1 MLASKPRLIGG
12 PRLAAAV
19 LALTLALAP
28 ALSFGQLAAS
38 ADIPFHKTVLD
49 NGLTVI
55 VHEDH
60 KTPIVAFNVWYH
72 VGSKNEK
79 PGKTG
84 FAHLFEHLMFNGSE
98 NHNEDYFPLMEKIG
112 ATDLN
117 GTTSEDRTN
126 YFENVPATALEVALW
141 AESDRM
147 GHLLGAVTQ
156 AKLDEQRG
164 VVQNE
169 KRQYENEPYALA
181 DELIA
186 QACFPKGHPYSWTVI
201 GSMEDL
207 SAASLSDVHE
217 WFKTYYGP
225 SNAVV
230 VIAGDITPDEAVA
243 KVKAYFGDIPPGP
256 PLALPGRNIAKRTG
270 EQRQTAQDRVP
281 QARIYKIWNI
291 PPWGDR
297 DGLFLDLAASILA
310 DGKSS
315 RLYNRLVYT
324 DQIATQVSAYAETRE
339 IAGLFRIEAMVKPG
353 VEPAAVEKAI
363 DEELARFLKDG
374 PTADELIRVKA
385 QTIGGVIRGMERIG
399 GFGGKSDI
407 LATSQVFGGTPDAFK
422 NNLAVY
428 DAAGAADIKRAAQAW
443 LSDGVY
449 VLTILP
455 YPEMTVVPSSI
466 DRAKIPAAGTPPDA
480 RFPKLERAVLSN
492 GLQVILARRDAIP
505 VVNFSLLFD
514 AGTASDQFSR
524 PGTASLAL
532 NMLDEGTAKRTSLQ
546 ISDDLAKLGA
556 TLYTGSSLDHSS
568 VRLSALKAN
577 LDPSLEI
584 FADVV
589 RSPSFPEK
597 EFTRLQKQMLAG
609 IQQEKA
615 QPMAMAIRV
624 LPRLLYGEGHA
635 YGTPLTGSGT
645 EASVSAITLADLKAF
660 HETWFKPNHAV
671 LIVVGA
677 AGMDE
682 IKPRLEKLFAGW
694 KPGDVPQKN
703 IGPVAPRTAP
713 EIYLI
718 DKPGSPSSIVF
729 AGQLILPK
737 ANPEEIAIETMNDI
751 LGGTFTSRVNMN
763 LREDKHWSYGA
774 GTVILDSKGLRPL
787 IGYSAVQADKTM
799 ESIREMAKEFGD
811 LIAARPP
818 TPEELGRTR
827 DGKVLGLAGQWET
840 GAVIGGLIENMIA
853 FGLPDDYYETYGAKV
868 RELSLDQVARAAK
881 TVVQPQSMV
890 WLVVGDRAKVEPA
903 LKTLGYGDVKVLDG
917 DGNPVKSQ

>member
-1 MLASKPRLIGG
+1 
-12 PRLAAAV
+12 
-19 LALTLALAP
+19 
-28 ALSFGQLAAS
+28 
-38 ADIPFHKTVLD
+38 
-49 NGLTVI
+49 
-55 VHEDH
+55 
-60 KTPIVAFNVWYH
+60 
-72 VGSKNEK
+72 
-79 PGKTG
+79 
-84 FAHLFEHLMFNGSE
+84 
-98 NHNEDYFPLMEKIG
+98 
-112 ATDLN
+112 
-117 GTTSEDRTN
+117 
-126 YFENVPATALEVALW
+126 
-141 AESDRM
+141 
-147 GHLLGAVTQ
+147 
-156 AKLDEQRG
+156 
-164 VVQNE
+164 
-169 KRQYENEPYALA
+169 
-181 DELIA
+181 
-186 QACFPKGHPYSWTVI
+186 
-201 GSMEDL
+201 
-207 SAASLSDVHE
+207 
-217 WFKTYYGP
+217 
-225 SNAVV
+225 
-230 VIAGDITPDEAVA
+230 
-243 KVKAYFGDIPPGP
+243 
-256 PLALPGRNIAKRTG
+256 
-270 EQRQTAQDRVP
+270 
-281 QARIYKIWNI
+281 
-291 PPWGDR
+291 
-297 DGLFLDLAASILA
+297 
-310 DGKSS
+310 
-315 RLYNRLVYT
+315 
-324 DQIATQVSAYAETRE
+324 
-339 IAGLFRIEAMVKPG
+339 
-353 VEPAAVEKAI
+353 
-363 DEELARFLKDG
+363 
-374 PTADELIRVKA
+374 
-385 QTIGGVIRGMERIG
+385 MERIG

-505 VVNFSLLFD
+505 VVNFNLLFD

-589 RSPSFPEK
+589 LSPSFPEK

-694 KPGDVPQKN
+694 KPGDAAKEHRA
-703 IGPVAPRTAP
+703 GRP
-713 EIYLI
+713 EDGAGNLL
-718 DKPGSPSSIVF
+718 DRQARLALLDRLRRPADPAQGQSRGDRHRDDERHPGRD
-729 AGQLILPK
+729 LHL
-737 ANPEEIAIETMNDI
+737 
-751 LGGTFTSRVNMN
+751 RVNMN

-799 ESIREMAKEFGD
+799 DSNRDIAKEFGD

>member
-1 MLASKPRLIGG
+1 MRAMKIRLICGML
-12 PRLAAAV
+12 LAAV
-19 LALTLALAP
+19 FLAP

-38 ADIPFHKTVLD
+38 ADIPYHKVVLD

-84 FAHLFEHLMFNGSE
+84 FAHVFEHLMFNGSE
-98 NHNEDYFPLMEKIG
+98 NHDEDYFPLMEKTG

-126 YFENVPATALEVALW
+126 YFENVPASAIDVVLW

-169 KRQYENEPYALA
+169 KRQYENQPYALA

-186 QACFPKGHPYSWTVI
+186 QACFPKAHPYSWTVI
-201 GSMEDL
+201 GSMDDL
-207 SAASLSDVHE
+207 TAASLGDVHE
-217 WFKTYYGP
+217 WFKSYYGP

-230 VIAGDITPDEAVA
+230 VIAGDIGTEEAIA
-243 KVKAYFGDIPPGP
+243 KVKTYFGDIPPGP
-256 PLALPGRNIAKRTG
+256 PITRPGTHIAKRTG
-270 EQRQTAQDRVP
+270 VQRQVAQDRVP
-281 QARIYKIWNI
+281 QTRIYKIWNI
-291 PPWGDR
+291 PQWGDQ
-297 DGLFLDLAASILA
+297 DSLFLDLAASILA

-315 RLYNRLVYT
+315 RLYKRLVYT

-339 IAGLFRIEAMVKPG
+339 IAGLFHIEAMVKPG
-353 VEPAAVEKAI
+353 VEPAVVEKAV

-374 PTADELIRVKA
+374 PTADELARVKA

-428 DAAGAADIKRAAQAW
+428 DRAGVADIQQTARTW

-449 VLTILP
+449 ILEVQP
-455 YPEMTVVPSSI
+455 YPEGVPTASLI
-466 DRAKIPAAGTPPDA
+466 DRSKIPAAGTPPEA
-480 RFPKLERAVLSN
+480 RFPKLERATLSN
-492 GLQVILARRDAIP
+492 GLNIILARRDAIP
-505 VVNFSLLFD
+505 VVDFNLLFD
-514 AGTASDQFSR
+514 AGTASDQFGR

-532 NMLDEGTAKRTSLQ
+532 NMLDEGTARRTSLQ

-556 TLYTGSSLDHSS
+556 ILNAGSSLDHSS
-568 VRLSALKAN
+568 VELSALKAN

-589 RSPSFPEK
+589 LSPSFPEK
-597 EFTRLQKQMLAG
+597 EFQRLQKQMLAG

-615 QPMAMAIRV
+615 QPMGIAIRV

-635 YGTPLTGSGT
+635 YGNPLSGSGT
-645 EASVSAITLADLKAF
+645 EASVSAITLPDLVKF
-660 HETWFKPNHAV
+660 HETWFKPNHAT

-677 AGMDE
+677 VGMDE
-682 IKPRLEKLFAGW
+682 IRPKLEKLFAGW

-703 IGPVAPRTAP
+703 IGPVAPKSAP

-718 DKPGSPSSIVF
+718 DKPGSPSSIVI
-729 AGQLILPK
+729 AGQLTLPK

-751 LGGTFTSRVNMN
+751 LGGSFTSRINMN

-799 ESIREMAKEFGD
+799 ESIREMAKEFAEI
-811 LIAARPP
+811 IASRPP
-818 TPEELGRTR
+818 TPEEFDRAKN
-827 DGKVLGLAGQWET
+827 GKVLGLAGQWET
-840 GAVIGGLIENMIA
+840 GAAIGGLIQNMVA
-853 FGLPDDYYETYGAKV
+853 FGLADDYYETYGKTV
-868 RELSLDQVARAAK
+868 KELSLEQVAHAAK
-881 TVVQPQSMV
+881 SVVKPEGMI

-903 LKTLGYGDVKVLDG
+903 LKSLGYGEVKLLDG
-917 DGNPVKSQ
+917 DGNAVK

>member
-1 MLASKPRLIGG
+1 MRVLKTRLICGML
-12 PRLAAAV
+12 LAAV
-19 LALTLALAP
+19 CLAP
-28 ALSFGQLAAS
+28 VLSFGQLAAS
-38 ADIPFHKTVLD
+38 ADIPYRKVVLD

-98 NHNEDYFPLMEKIG
+98 NHDDDYFPMMEKIG

-126 YFENVPATALEVALW
+126 YFENVPSSALDVVLW

-156 AKLDEQRG
+156 AKLEEQRG

-169 KRQYENEPYALA
+169 KRQYESEPYALA

-201 GSMEDL
+201 GSMDDL
-207 SAASLSDVHE
+207 TAASLGDVHE
-217 WFKTYYGP
+217 WFKSYYGP
-225 SNAVV
+225 SNAIVV
-230 VIAGDITPDEAVA
+230 VAGDIGTEEAIA
-243 KVKAYFGDIPPGP
+243 KVKTYFGDILPGP
-256 PLALPGRNIAKRTG
+256 PITRPGTHIAKRTG
-270 EQRQTAQDRVP
+270 VQRQVAQDRVP
-281 QARIYKIWNI
+281 QSRIYKIWNI
-291 PPWGDR
+291 PQWGDQ
-297 DGLFLDLAASILA
+297 GSLFLDLAASILA

-315 RLYNRLVYT
+315 RLYKRLVYT

-353 VEPAAVEKAI
+353 IEPAAVEKAL

-374 PTADELIRVKA
+374 PTADELARVKA

-428 DAAGAADIKRAAQAW
+428 DRAGLADIQTAARTW

-449 VLTILP
+449 VLEVQP
-455 YPEMTVVPSSI
+455 YPEGAPTASSI
-466 DRAKIPAAGTPPDA
+466 DRSKVPAAGTPPDA
-480 RFPKLERAVLSN
+480 RFPKLERATLSN
-492 GLQVILARRDAIP
+492 GLNVILAGRDAIP
-505 VVNFSLLFD
+505 VVNFNLLLD
-514 AGTASDQFSR
+514 AGTAADQFSR

-532 NMLDEGTAKRTSLQ
+532 NMLDEGTARRTSLQ

-556 TLYTGSSLDHSS
+556 TLRTGSSLDHSS
-568 VRLSALKAN
+568 IELSALKAN
-577 LDPSLEI
+577 LDPSLDI

-589 RSPSFPEK
+589 LSPSFPEK
-597 EFTRLQKQMLAG
+597 EFPRLQKQMLAG

-615 QPMAMAIRV
+615 QPMGIAVRV
-624 LPRLLYGEGHA
+624 IPRLLYGEGHA
-635 YGTPLTGSGT
+635 YGNPFTGSGT
-645 EASVSAITLADLKAF
+645 EASVSAITLSDLVKF
-660 HETWFKPNHAV
+660 HETWFKPDHAT

-677 AGMDE
+677 VGMDE
-682 IKPRLEKLFAGW
+682 IRPKLEKLFSGW

-703 IGPVAPRTAP
+703 IGPVAPKTSP

-729 AGQLILPK
+729 AGQLTLPK

-751 LGGTFTSRVNMN
+751 LGGSFTSRINMN

-787 IGYSAVQADKTM
+787 IGYGAVQADKTM
-799 ESIREMAKEFGD
+799 ESVREMAREFGD
-811 LIAARPP
+811 IIASRPP
-818 TPEELGRTR
+818 TPEELARAR

-840 GAVIGGLIENMIA
+840 GAAIGGLIQNMTA
-853 FGLPDDYYETYGAKV
+853 FGLADDYYETYGKKV
-868 RELSLDQVARAAK
+868 KELSLEEVAQAAK
-881 TVVQPQSMV
+881 SVVKPESMV
-890 WLVVGDRAKVEPA
+890 WLVVGDRAKVETA
-903 LKTLGYGDVKVLDG
+903 LKTLGYGEVKLLDG
-917 DGNPVKSQ
+917 DGNAVK